1 MTAARVSCVAVGLLL
16 AGPGQAQPLP
26 PTRYVDPF
34 IGTDGSGHAF
44 PGASVPFGMVAP
56 SPDNADRGADY
67 SSGYQ
72 YRAPRILGF
81 SNTHISG
88 AGIPELGDVLLQP
101 AAGTRWSGA
110 TTDFSSRYDKATEWA
125 RPGYYAVT
133 LADHG
138 VRVELSATQR
148 VALHRYT
155 FNRTGRVQVLVDL
168 QHGLQSG
175 DAPRVTRAEASVDAV
190 QGELTGTVHARN
202 RVERQASFVLRF
214 DQPIVQ
220 HETLP
225 ARPGELAPRYL
236 LGFDLKGGQ
245 VLHARVALSTV
256 DVDGAKRNLAEVATL
271 RFDRARWEAD
281 RTWDELLGRIGIGA
295 SEGHRRLFYSAL
307 YRALLHPSDIADA
320 DGRVRGPTGEV
331 IQARGGSYYSTLSL
345 WHTFRAVHPLLT
357 LVAPER
363 VDGFVQTLVDHHQA
377 MRTLPLGTAWGRETW
392 NMIGNPALPVIAD
405 AVLKGFQGFDPQ
417 VALQAMVD
425 TSTEPRLKAPS
436 WAQFDWALLDRYGWL
451 PFDKVDGESVS
462 KTLEAG
468 IGDDAT
474 ARVAQALGR
483 TDLARAFGER
493 AKSYRHLFDPE
504 TRLMRGRDSQGRWR
518 TPFDPQAVS
527 STLRN
532 PGDYTEANAWQS
544 TLTPALQDPLGMAE
558 LLGGRTA
565 LGDWLD
571 RFFEL
576 EGPRGDPL
584 PGQEGRL
591 GQYAH
596 GNEPGHHASWLYA
609 WTDRPW
615 QGTLRRRQITRSFY
629 STRPDGLPGNDDSGQ
644 LSAWLVFATMGLYP
658 VVPSSARWALGAP
671 LVRLIRIER
680 PGRPALEIHAP
691 NLVEETPHA
700 AMISIDGKRLAQ
712 PEIDHATLLKAG
724 VIEFGMTAPPVANR

>member
-1 MTAARVSCVAVGLLL
+1 
-16 AGPGQAQPLP
+16 
-26 PTRYVDPF
+26 
-34 IGTDGSGHAF
+34 
-44 PGASVPFGMVAP
+44 MV
-56 SPDNADRGADY
+56 
-67 SSGYQ
+67 
-72 YRAPRILGF
+72 
-81 SNTHISG
+81 
-88 AGIPELGDVLLQP
+88 E
-101 AAGTRWSGA
+101 
-110 TTDFSSRYDKATEWA
+110 
-125 RPGYYAVT
+125 
-133 LADHG
+133 
-138 VRVELSATQR
+138 
-148 VALHRYT
+148 
-155 FNRTGRVQVLVDL
+155 
-168 QHGLQSG
+168 
-175 DAPRVTRAEASVDAV
+175 
-190 QGELTGTVHARN
+190 
-202 RVERQASFVLRF
+202 
-214 DQPIVQ
+214 
-220 HETLP
+220 
-225 ARPGELAPRYL
+225 
-236 LGFDLKGGQ
+236 
-245 VLHARVALSTV
+245 
-256 DVDGAKRNLAEVATL
+256 
-271 RFDRARWEAD
+271 
-281 RTWDELLGRIGIGA
+281 
-295 SEGHRRLFYSAL
+295 
-307 YRALLHPSDIADA
+307 
-320 DGRVRGPTGEV
+320 
-331 IQARGGSYYSTLSL
+331 
-345 WHTFRAVHPLLT
+345 
-357 LVAPER
+357 
-363 VDGFVQTLVDHHQA
+363 
-377 MRTLPLGTAWGRETW
+377 
-392 NMIGNPALPVIAD
+392 
-405 AVLKGFQGFDPQ
+405 
-417 VALQAMVD
+417 
-425 TSTEPRLKAPS
+425 TSTEPRLKAPA

-462 KTLEAG
+462 KTLEPAS
-468 IGDDAT
+468 AT
-474 ARVAQALGR
+474 TPRPASRRPLGR

-493 AKSYRHLFDPE
+493 AKSYRQLFDPE

-518 TPFDPQAVS
+518 TPFDPLAVTS
-527 STLRN
+527 SPMRN

-544 TLTPALQDPLGMAE
+544 TLTPALHDPLGMAE

-596 GNEPGHHASWLYA
+596 SNEPGHHASWLYA